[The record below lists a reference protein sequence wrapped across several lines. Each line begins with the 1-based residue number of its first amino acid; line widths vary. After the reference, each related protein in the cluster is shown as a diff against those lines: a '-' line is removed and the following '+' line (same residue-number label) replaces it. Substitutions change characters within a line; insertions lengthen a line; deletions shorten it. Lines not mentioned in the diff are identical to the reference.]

1 MNLVMYLVMAEC
13 SELQI
18 GQGDYCMEN
27 FTVIPFGTIRDINYI
42 LQFIVILL

>member
-1 MNLVMYLVMAEC
+1 MYLVMAEC

-27 FTVIPFGTIRDINYI
+27 FAVIPFGTIYFAV
-42 LQFIVILL
+42 LCYFTLGGF